1 MLKEFGDT
9 LYGLAAIQAAIPTP
23 SKDWWDKAAV
33 LAAYLLVIVGA
44 LGIIYAGL
52 TLGKLKEQATAA
64 KVAAEAALRQTDHIV
79 ASERAWLVISSVN
92 DSSSFVWSGP
102 PHEYW
107 WQVRNVGNTPAI
119 LIATQAVCRVAD
131 SRILEET
138 PPYPDPE
145 NLNERVLAPGDSID
159 FSTMWSHEN
168 GLRFK
173 QNVEEINPLILV
185 SFGSIKYKTVFSPKI
200 CEARFCDEWIALGD
214 PRSKPV
220 QPMIFKPLLGAPP
233 EYTKHT

>member
-1 MLKEFGDT
+1 M
-9 LYGLAAIQAAIPTP
+9 
-23 SKDWWDKAAV
+23 
-33 LAAYLLVIVGA
+33 
-44 LGIIYAGL
+44 
-52 TLGKLKEQATAA
+52 
-64 KVAAEAALRQTDHIV
+64 R
-79 ASERAWLVISSVN
+79 ASERAWLVISSLN
-92 DSSSFVWSGP
+92 DNSSFVWSGP
-102 PHEYW
+102 PHPYW

-173 QNVEEINPLILV
+173 QNVEEINPLILA
-185 SFGSIKYKTVFSPKI
+185 SFGYIRYKTVFSPKV

-214 PRSKPV
+214 PRSNPV